1 MQQAAKLYSLFMK
14 RKIKRNFETNNNNN
28 NNTYYIHYMSSVFNK

>member
-14 RKIKRNFETNNNNN
+14 RKNKRNFETNNNNN
-28 NNTYYIHYMSSVFNK
+28 TYYIHNRYNIFNK